1 MNGRHVGSR
10 AWLIVAVIVVL
21 LAIMAYAGGFF
32 GRSGIETAP
41 PPAAPPSPGPTEPP
55 AP

>member
-1 MNGRHVGSR
+1 MNGRQVGSR
-10 AWLIVAVIVVL
+10 AWLIVAVVVVL

-41 PPAAPPSPGPTEPP
+41 PPAPAGAPP
-55 AP
+55 AA